1 MTLAKV
7 QEIEE
12 KVQDL
17 QFRIKDLMSHLVD
30 LNKIQEATLFD
41 QVEATSSSSE
51 EKPKTHTITRRRI
64 TDGTMTAKMISFR
77 MTKETGRQITPD
89 MVVKVG
95 KQIKANPSYSAR
107 QHVSRYSPE
116 SVKTIMNLFRSF
128 SRL

>member
-17 QFRIKDLMSHLVD
+17 QFRIKDLMSHLIEA
-30 LNKIQEATLFD
+30 NKIQEATLFD
-41 QVEATSSSSE
+41 QVEASSTE
-51 EKPKTHTITRRRI
+51 EQPKQTITRRRI

-89 MVVKVG
+89 MVVQVG

>member
-17 QFRIKDLMSHLVD
+17 QFRIKDLMSHLVEA
-30 LNKIQEATLFD
+30 NKIQEATLFD
-41 QVEATSSSSE
+41 QVETSSSE
-51 EKPKTHTITRRRI
+51 EKTKQTITRRRI

-89 MVVKVG
+89 MVVQVG

>member
-17 QFRIKDLMSHLVD
+17 QFRIKDLMSHLAD

-41 QVEATSSSSE
+41 QVEATSSE
-51 EKPKTHTITRRRI
+51 EKPKTQTITRRRI

-89 MVVKVG
+89 MVVQVG

>member
-51 EKPKTHTITRRRI
+51 EKPKQTITRRRI

-89 MVVKVG
+89 MVVQVG

>member
-30 LNKIQEATLFD
+30 LTKIQEATLFD
-41 QVEATSSSSE
+41 QVEASSTDE
-51 EKPKTHTITRRRI
+51 QPKQTITRRRI

-89 MVVKVG
+89 MVVQVG